1 MRLWL
6 DGAGFAPLAA
16 IVFSLSLA
24 FAEPFVARVPH
35 SSQNRAQQARA
46 DVARFR
52 GRLEAILAQEHASKA
67 NWGVL
72 IIDRDTGETLY
83 DLNSRRFFAPASTAK
98 IFVTA
103 LALATL
109 GSDYRFR
116 TTLEAKNAIDS
127 SGRLASDLTL
137 VGRGDPD
144 LSNVKF
150 PFAGRIERDGPAEKG
165 LADLADAVVAKGL
178 REVDG
183 DIIADDSYFPYDP
196 YPAKWTIGDLFFE
209 YAGPINALTFNEN
222 VVTVVVGPGSR
233 EGDPARI
240 ETEPAAALQSFS
252 HDVLTTAAGGQ
263 PQFAVVRQPG
273 LDFVLLRG
281 TIPAGH
287 APARVN
293 LAMTQPAET
302 AGLALKQL
310 LESRG
315 VRITG
320 QVRVQHSPPPV
331 TTASGDPVI
340 VPNTPALPQ
349 PNPVVLAER
358 QSPRLI
364 DDLRLTNKVSQNL
377 HAEILLRTVGREKF
391 GLGSTA
397 AGLKIERDFLRAAGI
412 ADDEVILSDGSGL
425 ARDDLVT
432 PRAVVALLRYAAG
445 QPWGGQFLSTL
456 PVSGTDGTLQDRMKN
471 TPAAG
476 LIQAKTGT
484 IEHDYGLSG
493 YATTA
498 GGEYLAF
505 AMYSG
510 NSPEKSHEGD
520 LAIDSI
526 AEAMVQTLGPK
537 RPAKK
542 KK

>member
-1 MRLWL
+1 M
-6 DGAGFAPLAA
+6 
-16 IVFSLSLA
+16 
-24 FAEPFVARVPH
+24 
-35 SSQNRAQQARA
+35 
-46 DVARFR
+46 ARFR
-52 GRLEAILAQEHASKA
+52 AQLDAILAQQHASRA

-72 IIDRDTGETLY
+72 ITDRDTGEILY
-83 DLNSRRFFAPASTAK
+83 DLNSQRFFAPASTAK

-103 LALATL
+103 LSLGTL
-109 GSDYRFR
+109 GPDYRFR

-127 SGRLASDLTL
+127 SGRLASDLIL

-150 PFAGRIERDGPAEKG
+150 PFAGRVERDGPSEKG

-183 DIIADDSYFPYDP
+183 DIVADDSYFPYDP

-222 VVTVVVGPGSR
+222 VVTVVVEPGSR
-233 EGDPARI
+233 ESDPARI
-240 ETEPAAALQSFS
+240 ESEPAAALESFS
-252 HDVLTTAAGGQ
+252 HDVLTVGSGGQ

-281 TIPAGH
+281 TIPLGH

-315 VRITG
+315 VRVTG

-331 TTASGDPVI
+331 TTASGDPVM
-340 VPNTPALPQ
+340 VPNTPVLPL
-349 PNPVVLAER
+349 PNPAVLAER

-397 AGLKIERDFLRAAGI
+397 AGLKVERDFLRAAGI

-432 PRAVVALLRYAAG
+432 PRAVVALLRYAAQ
-445 QPWGGQFLSTL
+445 QPWGAQFLSTL

-484 IEHDYGLSG
+484 IEHDYGLAG

-505 AMYSG
+505 AIYSG
-510 NSPEKSHEGD
+510 NNPQKPHDGD

-526 AEAMVQTLGPK
+526 AEAMVQTLGPQ
-537 RPAKK
+537 RTARKK
-542 KK
+542 K